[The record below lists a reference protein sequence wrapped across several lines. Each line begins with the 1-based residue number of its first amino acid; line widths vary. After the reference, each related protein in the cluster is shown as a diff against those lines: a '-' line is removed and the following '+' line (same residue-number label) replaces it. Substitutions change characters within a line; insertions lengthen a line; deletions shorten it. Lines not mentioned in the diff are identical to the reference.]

1 MTEEVLAL
9 KEIEALKDQI
19 TNLKAAVNALQGDT
33 EKKEIAIAKLARE
46 KEKLH
51 LDLLKQKRSNNNL
64 TKQLEDEREFYFKE
78 KEVYCQEMNECK
90 KIKRLMSSSSVV
102 GDNKSTAEYKAEI
115 VKLKQTLNQTLEA
128 NYNLS
133 IKFLRM
139 KNTKTCLKTELKTMK
154 LEHDKVQYKKI
165 IIIYII
171 RILFL
176 AGK

>member
-1 MTEEVLAL
+1 MTEEVLL
-9 KEIEALKDQI
+9 VKEIEALKDQI
-19 TNLKAAVNALQGDT
+19 TNLKAAINALQEDT

-51 LDLLKQKRSNNNL
+51 LDLLKQKRSNNSL
-64 TKQLEDEREFYFKE
+64 AKQLEDEREFYFKE
-78 KEVYCQEMNECK
+78 KEIYCQEMNECK
-90 KIKRLMSSSSVV
+90 KIKRLMSSSSVT
-102 GDNKSTAEYKAEI
+102 GDNKSVVEYKADI

-154 LEHDKVQYKKI
+154 LEHEKV
-165 IIIYII
+165 
-171 RILFL
+171 
-176 AGK
+176 